1 MGATHAR
8 GEKSQMK
15 DIIRRVLAEVGK
27 LDVPVAS
34 LDDQADLY
42 NAGLSPLTSVHVL
55 LAIETA
61 LNIEIPDHMLSRR
74 LFRNI
79 DALASGI
86 GQLCRQQEAA

>member
-8 GEKSQMK
+8 GEQRQMK
-15 DIIRRVLAEVGK
+15 DMIRQVLADVGK

-34 LDDQADLY
+34 LEDQADLY
-42 NAGLSPLTSVHVL
+42 EAGLSPLTSVHVL

-61 LNIEIPDHMLSRR
+61 LNIEIPDRMLSRR

-79 DALASGI
+79 DALASAL